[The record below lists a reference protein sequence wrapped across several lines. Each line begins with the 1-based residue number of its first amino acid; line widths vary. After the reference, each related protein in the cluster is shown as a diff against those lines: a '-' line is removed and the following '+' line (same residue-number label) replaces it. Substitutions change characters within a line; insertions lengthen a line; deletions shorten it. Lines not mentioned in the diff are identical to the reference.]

1 MNTKTIL
8 AAAAMAL
15 GSLSAFAQ
23 SKVSITE
30 LDVSKAIQDYG
41 KVTIG
46 QSVTGETASVNGR
59 TFSQVLGVHSNSV
72 LKIRLD
78 RDATRFSAKV
88 GVADTHIDTR
98 DKQLVTMT
106 MTDGTKIY
114 YTGGDEK
121 QFRGVG
127 NSKGRVAKGK
137 VQFLIKGDGKTLY
150 DSGIVSAGKDA
161 SAVDISLE
169 GVNILELVV
178 TDGGDGPS
186 GDAALWIE
194 PTIAY
199 KSKKPSTINADAL
212 GDGPAMTDKVAK
224 HLQAKID
231 ALPVYES
238 TPSHRTPFDWLV
250 TPQKSKAGI
259 YATPD
264 RRSIVIANEMVSR
277 TLQIFPNLA
286 TTDYVNRM
294 TGESMLRAVGEE
306 GRITIDGK
314 EHLLGGL
321 AGQPERAYIK
331 EEWLSNLGTI
341 PGSFLIEDFE
351 IVPLSGVLTWK
362 QTRWALN
369 TESATGTEIVFTLRG
384 ERELNDVVVKLHLS
398 VYDQQPIIK
407 KRFEIINNSG
417 VAINVDSFKLEYL
430 AMAEPES
437 PSGGDPDTF
446 MLPNIHVESDF
457 NCKGSFTERETD
469 ITEHWVT
476 DKAYTS
482 QRNYLM

>member
-30 LDVSKAIQDYG
+30 LDVTKAIQDYG

-46 QSVTGETASVNGR
+46 KSVTGETASVNGS

-161 SAVDISLE
+161 STVDISLE

-178 TDGGDGPS
+178 TDGVDGPS

-199 KSKKPSTINADAL
+199 KSKKPSAINADAF
-212 GDGPAMTDKVAK
+212 GDGPQMTAKVAK
-224 HLQAKID
+224 NLQAKID
-231 ALPVYES
+231 ALPVYDRLNS
-238 TPSHRTPFDWLV
+238 YCTPFDWLV

-264 RRSIVIANEMVSR
+264 RRSIVIANNMVAR
-277 TLQIFPNLA
+277 KLQIFPNLA
-286 TTDYVNRM
+286 TTDYINCM
-294 TGESMLRAVGEE
+294 TGESMLRAVSEE
-306 GRITIDGK
+306 GRITIDGE
-314 EHLLGGL
+314 EHLIGGL

-331 EEWLSNLGTI
+331 EEWLSQLTTI
-341 PGSFLIEDFE
+341 PGSFIVEDFE
-351 IVPLSGVLTWK
+351 VVPLKSDITWK
-362 QTRWALN
+362 RTRWALCKQ
-369 TESATGTEIVFTLRG
+369 EATGTEVIFTLRG
-384 ERELNDVVVKLHLS
+384 ERSLHDVVVKLHMA

-407 KRFEIINNSG
+407 KT
-417 VAINVDSFKLEYL
+417 L
-430 AMAEPES
+430 
-437 PSGGDPDTF
+437 
-446 MLPNIHVESDF
+446 
-457 NCKGSFTERETD
+457 
-469 ITEHWVT
+469 
-476 DKAYTS
+476 
-482 QRNYLM
+482 RNHQ

>member
-30 LDVSKAIQDYG
+30 LDVTKAIQDYG

-46 QSVTGETASVNGR
+46 QSVTGETASVNGS
-59 TFSQVLGVHSNSV
+59 TFSQVLGVHSNSI

-199 KSKKPSTINADAL
+199 KSKKPSAINADAL
-212 GDGPAMTDKVAK
+212 GDGPQMTAKVAK
-224 HLQAKID
+224 NLQVKID
-231 ALPVYES
+231 ALPVYDRLNS
-238 TPSHRTPFDWLV
+238 YCTPFDWLA

-259 YATPD
+259 YATP
-264 RRSIVIANEMVSR
+264 
-277 TLQIFPNLA
+277 T
-286 TTDYVNRM
+286 
-294 TGESMLRAVGEE
+294 
-306 GRITIDGK
+306 
-314 EHLLGGL
+314 
-321 AGQPERAYIK
+321 
-331 EEWLSNLGTI
+331 
-341 PGSFLIEDFE
+341 
-351 IVPLSGVLTWK
+351 
-362 QTRWALN
+362 
-369 TESATGTEIVFTLRG
+369 
-384 ERELNDVVVKLHLS
+384 
-398 VYDQQPIIK
+398 
-407 KRFEIINNSG
+407 
-417 VAINVDSFKLEYL
+417 
-430 AMAEPES
+430 
-437 PSGGDPDTF
+437 
-446 MLPNIHVESDF
+446 VE
-457 NCKGSFTERETD
+457 
-469 ITEHWVT
+469 
-476 DKAYTS
+476 A
-482 QRNYLM
+482 

>member
-30 LDVSKAIQDYG
+30 LDVSKASQDYG

-46 QSVTGETASVNGR
+46 QSVTGETASVNGS

-161 SAVDISLE
+161 STVDISLE

-178 TDGGDGPS
+178 TDGVDGPS

-199 KSKKPSTINADAL
+199 KSKKPSAINADAF
-212 GDGPAMTDKVAK
+212 GDGPQMTAKVAK
-224 HLQAKID
+224 NLQAKID
-231 ALPVYES
+231 ALPVYDRLNS
-238 TPSHRTPFDWLV
+238 YCTPFDWLV

-264 RRSIVIANEMVSR
+264 RRSIVIANNMVAR
-277 TLQIFPNLA
+277 KLQIFPNLA
-286 TTDYVNRM
+286 TTDYINCM
-294 TGESMLRAVGEE
+294 TGESMLRAVSEE
-306 GRITIDGK
+306 GRITIDGE
-314 EHLLGGL
+314 EHLIGGL

-331 EEWLSNLGTI
+331 EEWLSQLTTI
-341 PGSFLIEDFE
+341 PGSFIVEDFE
-351 IVPLSGVLTWK
+351 VVPLKSDITWK
-362 QTRWALN
+362 RTRWALCKQ
-369 TESATGTEIVFTLRG
+369 EATGTEVIFTLRG
-384 ERELNDVVVKLHLS
+384 ERSLHDVVVKLHMA

-407 KRFEIINNSG
+407 KT
-417 VAINVDSFKLEYL
+417 L
-430 AMAEPES
+430 
-437 PSGGDPDTF
+437 
-446 MLPNIHVESDF
+446 
-457 NCKGSFTERETD
+457 
-469 ITEHWVT
+469 
-476 DKAYTS
+476 
-482 QRNYLM
+482 RNHQ